1 MVVAFLRIIT
11 QVEKVSTIRNDLIP
25 IHSFGGGMKVYI
37 LDSNFTFWNKIN
49 RLELSLPILNYL

>member
-37 LDSNFTFWNKIN
+37 LGSNFTF
-49 RLELSLPILNYL
+49 